1 MSEILAVVAVCW
13 CSIWITGVI
22 GEAGNELQRLQ
33 NDAAL
38 KNAEIQAMVVIPQNE
53 L

>member
-1 MSEILAVVAVCW
+1 MKEISAVVAVCW
-13 CSIWITGVI
+13 CAVWITGVI
-22 GEAGNELQRLQ
+22 GAAGNEMQRLQ
-33 NDAAL
+33 DDAAL